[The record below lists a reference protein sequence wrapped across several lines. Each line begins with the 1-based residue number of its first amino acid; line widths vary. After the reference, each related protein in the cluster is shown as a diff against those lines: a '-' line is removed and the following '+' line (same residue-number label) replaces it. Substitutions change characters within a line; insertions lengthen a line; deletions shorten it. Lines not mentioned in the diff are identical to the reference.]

1 MNINHTNAFQSISTC
16 DFLEVMQIC
25 DSTFPIGTFN
35 HSFGMENYLRED
47 KIKSAKDYE
56 IWQDT
61 FLKTQYQYG
70 EALVICLTYRA
81 LEKGQLSQIWKYD
94 QIITMSS
101 QASETRNGTK
111 MIAKQMLKLIQHLHA
126 IDTLKI
132 YQEKI
137 KSGDCF
143 GNPGIVFALYAYA
156 KNITDKEAL
165 MLYGYSIVST
175 MVQNAV
181 RAIPL
186 GQIAGQDILQNT
198 YPILEA
204 IYYKVYEANEN
215 LLGAN
220 TPGIELSQV
229 KHETQIFRLF
239 MS

>member
-1 MNINHTNAFQSISTC
+1 MNINGLASIPTT
-16 DFLEVMQIC
+16 DFLEVIQIC

-47 KIKSAKDYE
+47 TITNAKEFE

-61 FLKTQYQYG
+61 FLKTQYKYG
-70 EALVICLTYRA
+70 EAFVICLVYKS
-81 LEKGQLSQIWKYD
+81 LEAGELDKVWEYD
-94 QIITMSS
+94 QILTMSS

-111 MIAKQMLKLIQHLHA
+111 MIAKQMLNLIQKLCPLDHLA
-126 IDTLKI
+126 T
-132 YQEKI
+132 YQKRI
-137 KSGDCF
+137 RAGQSF
-143 GNPGIVFALYAYA
+143 GNPGIVFALYAYHKRLSA
-156 KNITDKEAL
+156 QEAM
-165 MLYGYSIVST
+165 MLYGYSIIST

-186 GQIAGQDILQNT
+186 GQIAGQEIVKNT
-198 YPILEA
+198 FPILEE
-204 IYYKVYEANEN
+204 IYQDIKDRDEL